1 MYLKESENKKMF
13 GFSIYLNHD
22 LTAADYDYLLAM
34 HNAGFSTVFTS
45 LNIPEDDPSLVL
57 KRLKKL
63 TKWCENLETALIAD
77 VSKEGFHRLGIAI
90 NELTEIES
98 LHLTG
103 LRIDAGADYNT
114 IAKLSKI
121 MPIALNASTIT
132 ESDIA
137 GLRSNNA
144 NFQNLQAWHNYYPR
158 PETGLSAAWLQE
170 KNTWLHR
177 VNLQTMAFI
186 PGDKIKRGPIYAG
199 LPTLEKHRNNN
210 PLASVLELK
219 QLGCDHIFVGD
230 ASLSDEAI
238 TTFAAF
244 LKHDAV
250 TLHVADNLSALFD
263 HEWHNRPDAARDVI
277 RLTEGRIRRLFNVE
291 PQEKIMSRP
300 KGTITSDN
308 TRYLRY
314 QGELQITKRDLP
326 ADKRVNVLT
335 KVVATDLPLLDQINA
350 GQKIVFRPVK

>member
-1 MYLKESENKKMF
+1 MF

-45 LNIPEDDPSLVL
+45 LNIPEDDSRLVL

-63 TKWCENLETALIAD
+63 TKWCESMETALIAD
-77 VSKEGFHRLGIAI
+77 VSNEGLRKLGIAI

-114 IAKLSKI
+114 IAKLSKT
-121 MPIALNASTIT
+121 MPIALNASTIN

-158 PETGLSAAWLQE
+158 PETGLAAAWLQE
-170 KNTWLHR
+170 KNAWLHR

-186 PGDKIKRGPIYAG
+186 PGDNQKRGPIHAG

-210 PLASVLELK
+210 PLASMLELK
-219 QLGCDHIFVGD
+219 QLGCDHVFVGD
-230 ASLSDEAI
+230 TSLSDESI
-238 TTFAAF
+238 TTFANF

-250 TLHVADNLSALFD
+250 TLHVTDDLPQLFD
-263 HEWHNRPDAARDVI
+263 CEWHNRPDVARDVV
-277 RLTEGRIRRLFNVE
+277 RLTEGRISRLFNVE
-291 PQEKIMSRP
+291 PQKEIKPRP
-300 KGTITSDN
+300 KGTVTSDN

-326 ADKRVNVLT
+326 ADERVNVLT
-335 KVVATDLPLLDQINA
+335 KVIATDLPLLDQINA
-350 GQKIVFRPVK
+350 GQKIIFQLVK